1 MEMFDLRADYKT
13 LPDETLR
20 RHFRRLIKRQRRFA
34 AFTFALIIPAAIIYG
49 MIGWANYFAA
59 ESAMFAFF
67 DASSNAFFN
76 YAAFAACGALLMA
89 DTTKLIVAS
98 PVVMILYMGLKFAL
112 FDSVSGDTFVMLAYL
127 IVAAVIT
134 AKTVSDLNFMR
145 KLPNFPFD
153 GRKERIDFEG
163 LTRDKM
169 TENLLLLATQNPKN
183 AKIRNN
189 TKLA

>member
-1 MEMFDLRADYKT
+1 MGELFCGGKCDVR
-13 LPDETLR
+13 
-20 RHFRRLIKRQRRFA
+20 I
-34 AFTFALIIPAAIIYG
+34 
-49 MIGWANYFAA
+49 
-59 ESAMFAFF
+59 F

-134 AKTVSDLNFMR
+134 AKLCLTLISCVNS
-145 KLPNFPFD
+145 PTFP
-153 GRKERIDFEG
+153 
-163 LTRDKM
+163 LTAEKSV
-169 TENLLLLATQNPKN
+169 
-183 AKIRNN
+183 
-189 TKLA
+189 